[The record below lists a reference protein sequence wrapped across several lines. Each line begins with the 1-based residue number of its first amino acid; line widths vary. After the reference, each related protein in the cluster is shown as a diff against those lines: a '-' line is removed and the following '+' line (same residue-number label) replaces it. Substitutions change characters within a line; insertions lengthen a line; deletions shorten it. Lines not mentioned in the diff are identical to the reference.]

1 MDINTLYSGIIVGLL
16 AASPVGAVAIL
27 CMQKTIQ
34 RGFFHG
40 WFMGVG
46 SAFGDFV
53 YAIIAGFGL
62 SYISDF
68 LVAHRVVLGI
78 LGGLLMIYL
87 GYRVFATNPVE
98 QWKQTKSPQNVKKNP
113 FAGFA
118 ASFALTISNPLTVI
132 LFGGLFT
139 ASGSLAESPGFLHT
153 CVMLLGVIIG
163 ALLWWTILVTIV
175 NIFRKK
181 IGPRI
186 LLWINKIMG
195 IAIMCFGLSVMVMVI
210 FFNDKLSESQ
220 QIGAISTAMLP

>member
-1 MDINTLYSGIIVGLL
+1 M
-16 AASPVGAVAIL
+16 GAVAIL

-68 LVAHRVVLGI
+68 LINHRVVIGI
-78 LGGLLMIYL
+78 IGGLLMIYL
-87 GYRVFATNPVE
+87 GYRVFVTNPVE
-98 QWKQTKSPQNVKKNP
+98 QWKQTKSPQSNKKNP
-113 FAGFA
+113 MAGFA
-118 ASFALTISNPLTVI
+118 ASFALTVSNPLTFIV
-132 LFGGLFT
+132 FGTLFT
-139 ASGSLAESPGFLHT
+139 ASGSVSNSPGFLHT
-153 CVMLLGVIIG
+153 CVVLLGVITG
-163 ALLWWTILVTIV
+163 ALLWWTLLVTVV

-181 IGPRI
+181 IGPRL

-195 IAIMCFGLSVMVMVI
+195 LSIIAFGISVMIMVI
-210 FFNDKLSESQ
+210 FFNDKLDNQ
-220 QIGAISTAMLP
+220 STALIF

>member
-1 MDINTLYSGIIVGLL
+1 MIGLL

-34 RGFFHG
+34 KGFFHG

-68 LVAHRVVLGI
+68 LVEHRIVLGI
-78 LGGLLMIYL
+78 LGGLLMMYL
-87 GYRVFATNPVE
+87 GFKVWRTNPVE
-98 QWKQTKSPQNVKKNP
+98 QWKQTKAPQSVGKKSML
-113 FAGFA
+113 AGFA
-118 ASFALTISNPLTVI
+118 TSFALTVSNPLTIIV
-132 LFGGLFT
+132 FGTLFT
-139 ASGSLAESPGFLHT
+139 ASGSVSEEPGFLHT
-153 CVMLLGVIIG
+153 CVVLLGVILG
-163 ALLWWTILVTIV
+163 AILWWTILVSIV

-195 IAIMCFGLSVMVMVI
+195 ASIIIFGLSVI
-210 FFNDKLSESQ
+210 FIVLFYGDRL
-220 QIGAISTAMLP
+220 